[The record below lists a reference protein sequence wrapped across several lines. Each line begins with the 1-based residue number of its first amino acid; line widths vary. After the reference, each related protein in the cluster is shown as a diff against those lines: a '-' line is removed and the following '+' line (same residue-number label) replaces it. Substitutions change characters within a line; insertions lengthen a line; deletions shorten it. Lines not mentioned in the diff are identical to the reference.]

1 MGAALPLQ
9 TPTPGMGGVE
19 PAGHPPTR
27 EAALALLVR
36 HGECTAAELATQ
48 LDVSV
53 QVMRRHLRSLEEEGL
68 VEASPAPEGPG
79 RPSNHWRL
87 TETGRARFPDGSEH
101 FALGL
106 LQSLAASLPADTLQQ
121 LLRRQAIEKAEV
133 YRRQIGDGPL
143 HQRLTRLVE
152 LRRREGYMAE
162 CRPDSGNEG
171 LSGNSPDDLLPGPT
185 PVQAAGAWI
194 LSEYHC
200 SVIRIAQEFPV
211 VCDQEIQL
219 LRHTFAD
226 CQVERVHWRLQE
238 GHSCGFRITP
248 LPAAADGEPEGNRHP
263 D

>member
-9 TPTPGMGGVE
+9 TPTPGMGGRE
-19 PAGHPPTR
+19 SAGHPPTR
-27 EAALALLVR
+27 EAALALLMR
-36 HGECTAAELATQ
+36 QGECTAAELASR

-79 RPSNHWRL
+79 RPTNHWRL
-87 TETGRARFPDGSEH
+87 TETGRSRFPDGSEQ

-106 LQSLAASLPADTLQQ
+106 LQSLAASLPADALQS
-121 LLRRQAIEKAEV
+121 LFRRQAIEKAED

-143 HQRLTRLVE
+143 PLRLTRLVE

-162 CRPDSGNEG
+162 CRPDCGDEPCGGDSANG
-171 LSGNSPDDLLPGPT
+171 LQQVPASL
-185 PVQAAGAWI
+185 QAAGSWI

-200 SVIRIAQEFPV
+200 SVIRIAQEFPL

-248 LPAAADGEPEGNRHP
+248 LAMAAGEQQDTASRA
-263 D
+263 